1 MCCNVTATKKIRCI
15 CVAKQFYKR
24 EYYVIKIK
32 EKYLEF
38 KDKATYLIQNV
49 AYNGTDLILLSNPK
63 FFCEIRIEYA
73 GL

>member
-1 MCCNVTATKKIRCI
+1 MRCNVTATEKNTL
-15 CVAKQFYKR
+15 QNDTYKR
-24 EYYVIKIK
+24 EYFVIKIK
-32 EKYLEF
+32 GKYLGF